1 MSDNLSSREAV
12 SDQSRSVSEKPP
24 SDPTEPKIREKSL
37 ASLVAVIAIVGLVCC
52 LFIHFTTII
61 IDWTRTKDFIEALK
75 NLAEVAALVI
85 GGFWAYYKFF
95 KGRTYKE
102 SLNLVVTGQLRAIEG
117 RAYLTATAYIK
128 NVGLSNVKINK
139 RGSGLRVFIY
149 KPEADEKEIHT
160 VFDEPLTTFG
170 VFENDEYIEPNESI
184 ENQRL
189 VAIPDG
195 LKIGLRLEL
204 YIQSREGYTWNS
216 SGIVFWEPAGKDK
229 KSS

>member
-12 SDQSRSVSEKPP
+12 SNQSVSETPP
-24 SDPTEPKIREKSL
+24 SEPEEGKAREKSVAWLIAVL
-37 ASLVAVIAIVGLVCC
+37 ATLGLVSC
-52 LFIHFTTII
+52 LFVHFTTLT
-61 IDWTRTKDFIEALK
+61 IDWMRTKDFIEALK

-95 KGRTYKE
+95 KGRTYRD
-102 SLNLVVTGQLRAIEG
+102 SLNLVVSGQLRAIEG

-139 RGSGLRVFIY
+139 EGSGLRVFIY
-149 KPEADEKEIHT
+149 RPEADEKEIHT

-170 VFENDEYIEPNESI
+170 VFESDEYIEPNESI

-195 LKIGLRLEL
+195 PKIGLRLEL
-204 YIQSREGYTWNS
+204 YIQSREGYTWNT
-216 SGIVFWEPAGKDK
+216 SGIVFWEPEGKDK
-229 KSS
+229 KIS